1 MNLDEIA
8 QHLGVRILE
17 TKDLP
22 KGIDGMYIHHS
33 RLILIRHGLDR
44 WNYNSVLAHELG
56 HAWHGDDIHGDPRL
70 ERRADQFAAQILITP
85 AEYRLAEKLHDG
97 HASGIAYELGVTP
110 HLVEVWQNMY
120 ERIAVP

>member
-1 MNLDEIA
+1 MNLDELS

-17 TKDLP
+17 AKDLP

-70 ERRADQFAAQILITP
+70 ERRADQFAARLLISP
-85 AEYRLAEKLHDG
+85 IEYRLAESLHDG
-97 HASGIAYELGVTP
+97 HIGAIAYELGVTVR
-110 HLVEVWQNMY
+110 LVEVWRDMHD
-120 ERIAVP
+120 RITA

>member
-1 MNLDEIA
+1 M
-8 QHLGVRILE
+8 GVS
-17 TKDLP
+17 P
-22 KGIDGMYIHHS
+22 
-33 RLILIRHGLDR
+33 
-44 WNYNSVLAHELG
+44 LG

-85 AEYRLAEKLHDG
+85 TEYRLAENLHEA

>member
-1 MNLDEIA
+1 MDLDELA
-8 QHLGVRILE
+8 QHLDVRILE

-22 KGIDGMYIHHS
+22 EGTDGMYIHHS

-70 ERRADQFAAQILITP
+70 ERRADEFAARLLISP
-85 AEYRLAEKLHDG
+85 IEYRLAESLHDG
-97 HASGIAYELGVTP
+97 HIGAIAYELGVTVR
-110 HLVEVWQNMY
+110 LVEVWRDMHD
-120 ERIAVP
+120 RITA

>member
-1 MNLDEIA
+1 MDLDELA
-8 QHLGVRILE
+8 QHLDVRILE

-22 KGIDGMYIHHS
+22 EGTDGMYIHHS

-85 AEYRLAEKLHDG
+85 TEYRLAESLHDG
-97 HASGIAYELGVTP
+97 HIGAIAYELGVTVR
-110 HLVEVWQNMY
+110 LVEVWRDMHD
-120 ERIAVP
+120 RITA